1 MRKSLVSAVALCA
14 FMIASMGMAYAAQWA
29 NPGLLISADELE
41 KNLTKADWVV
51 VDCRKLEDYA
61 KGHIPGAISLGDDCK
76 KALRDGTSRVFH
88 DFSKYEKLLGKVG
101 IGNNAHVAIYGDMK
115 TKTMESA
122 TVGFWVFEYIGHD
135 KVSMLNGGLE
145 AWTKAGKKLATEPTM
160 KQPATFKAKA
170 VQSRYAS
177 TDEVLKIAKG
187 QTKGVQLIDA
197 RTKKE
202 HEGTD
207 IRAIRGG
214 RIPHTTAS
222 IPHDSTFDM
231 VKDPATGKDKSTGV
245 LSPDTV
251 AKAYEKFDK
260 SKRTVAYCQTGTR
273 STLTYL
279 ELRLLG
285 FKDPA
290 NYDDSWIVW
299 GNAVHKGYPV
309 EEEQYIDLSRIG
321 ALENDVKALKEKVE
335 KPAEK
340 K

>member
-1 MRKSLVSAVALCA
+1 MRKGLVSAVVLCA

-29 NPGLLISADELE
+29 NPGLLLSADELE
-41 KNLTKADWVV
+41 KNLAKADWVV

-76 KALRDGTSRVFH
+76 KALRDGTSRAFH
-88 DFSKYEKLLGKVG
+88 DLSKYEKLLGKVG
-101 IGNNAHVAIYGDMK
+101 IGNNTHVAIYGDMK

-122 TVGFWVFEYIGHD
+122 TVGFWVFEYIGLD
-135 KVSMLNGGLE
+135 KVSVLNGGLE

-170 VQSRYAS
+170 VQSRYAT

-187 QTKGVQLIDA
+187 QTKGVQLIDS

-214 RIPHTTAS
+214 RIPHTTVS

-251 AKAYEKFDK
+251 AKAYEKLDK
-260 SKRTVAYCQTGTR
+260 SKRTAAYCQTGTR

-290 NYDDSWIVW
+290 NYDDSWTVW
-299 GNAVHKGYPV
+299 GNALHKGYPV
-309 EEEQYIDLSRIG
+309 EEEQYIDLSKIG
-321 ALENDVKALKEKVE
+321 ALEKDVKELKEKLA
-335 KPAEK
+335 KPEEK